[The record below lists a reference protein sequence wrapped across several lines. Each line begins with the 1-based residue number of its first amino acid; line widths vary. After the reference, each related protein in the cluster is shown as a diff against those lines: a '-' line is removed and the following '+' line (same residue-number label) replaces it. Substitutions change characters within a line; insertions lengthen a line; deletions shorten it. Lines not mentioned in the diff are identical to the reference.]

1 MNEQKN
7 IRAFLDGGPHAVVG
21 ASRDRTKIGNMV
33 LQTFLQKG
41 RPVFPVNPGTA
52 EVEGHASYPDLA
64 SLPETIH
71 GVCVITPPA
80 VTERIVE
87 EAGAL
92 GIKHIWLQP
101 GAESETAVARA
112 QDLGMNVIS
121 GGPCVLVVLGY
132 SH

>member
-1 MNEQKN
+1 MNQQKH
-7 IRAFLDGGPHAVVG
+7 IRDFLDGAPHAVVG

-33 LQTFLQKG
+33 LQAFHQKG

-64 SLPETIH
+64 SLPEMIH

-92 GIKHIWLQP
+92 GVKCIWLQP

-112 QDLGMNVIS
+112 QELGMNVIS
-121 GGPCVLVVLGY
+121 GGPCVLVELGY